1 MRSDRSCTTRPYWNG
16 WSRQEAK
23 LPTWM
28 DRSSRYFCKGI
39 PIACSRSCARSACH
53 NRSPK
58 KHAALALGAENARC
72 SSRRLGSSTKA
83 RTERSMAFLSRLS
96 NRLSLI
102 PQKSRVSQSKINAVS
117 KLGNRTD
124 ATLLPKVLGGT
135 IMSATTTLAKP
146 VLARAD
152 LAAVKQRQQGAWASG
167 DYAVVGTTLQIVG
180 EQLCEALDLRP
191 GSKVL
196 DVAAGNGNV
205 TLAAARRWCDV
216 TSTDYVAALLER
228 GRERAAAEH
237 LAVDFREADAEA
249 LPFPDAS
256 FDVVVSSFGVM
267 FTPDQDKAAA
277 ELLRVC
283 EPRGKIGL
291 ANWTPPG
298 FIGQVF
304 KTLGKYLPPPTG
316 VKSPALWGTRERL
329 DEMFAAQA
337 SDIVTEPRMFV
348 FRYRSPEHWLDVF
361 KTFYGP
367 MLKAFAALEPN
378 GQEALTDDLLALVGK
393 FNRASDGTM
402 AVHSEYLE
410 VVIKKR

>member
-1 MRSDRSCTTRPYWNG
+1 
-16 WSRQEAK
+16 
-23 LPTWM
+23 
-28 DRSSRYFCKGI
+28 
-39 PIACSRSCARSACH
+39 
-53 NRSPK
+53 
-58 KHAALALGAENARC
+58 
-72 SSRRLGSSTKA
+72 
-83 RTERSMAFLSRLS
+83 
-96 NRLSLI
+96 
-102 PQKSRVSQSKINAVS
+102 
-117 KLGNRTD
+117 
-124 ATLLPKVLGGT
+124 
-135 IMSATTTLAKP
+135 MSATTTLPKP
-146 VLARAD
+146 VLPRAD
-152 LAAVKQRQQGAWASG
+152 LAAVKQHQRGAWASG

-249 LPFPDAS
+249 LPFPAAS

-267 FTPDQDKAAA
+267 FTPDQDKVAA

-283 EPRGKIGL
+283 KPGGKIGL

-304 KTLGKYLPPPTG
+304 RTLGKYLPPPTG
-316 VKSPALWGTRERL
+316 VKSPALWGTRARL
-329 DEMFAAQA
+329 DEMFATQA
-337 SDIVTEPRMFV
+337 SDIIAEPRMFV

-367 MLKAFAALEPN
+367 MLKAFSALEPN
-378 GQEALTDDLLALVGK
+378 AQTALTDDLLGLVGH
-393 FNRASDGTM
+393 FNRASNGTV